1 MNEPELRR
9 DFEEFCKH
17 MKIKW
22 YFRNEFCEKFSE
34 VSAFSLSSWNPPQV
48 HPNLEAYLSQVETE
62 LFSTADES
70 LRYSNLSKEEWIGMR
85 SMADGR
91 SIIIKR
97 ADKGSCIVAWDTG
110 DYLRER

>member
-1 MNEPELRR
+1 MNSVKSLVKCQHFP
-9 DFEEFCKH
+9 
-17 MKIKW
+17 
-22 YFRNEFCEKFSE
+22 
-34 VSAFSLSSWNPPQV
+34 LSSWNPPQV

-70 LRYSNLSKEEWIGMR
+70 LKYSNLSKEEWIGMR